1 MLRVAFNNAVHTT
14 AEMRFRPSST
24 QMPMG
29 NELRLFPRRGVLA
42 FPLTRLHAQDLSF
55 RTCEVSQHQNRHY
68 VLILL
73 IQNYRE
79 SYRNSVKVIGVLAFV
94 ET

>member
-14 AEMRFRPSST
+14 AESGLGRLALKCRW
-24 QMPMG
+24 G

-55 RTCEVSQHQNRHY
+55 RTCEVSQHKI
-68 VLILL
+68 VTMSLL
-73 IQNYRE
+73 IQTI
-79 SYRNSVKVIGVLAFV
+79 VKAIEMIVQVIGVLAFV